1 MSKRKSQKVIFNDE
15 MIENLKNDPSGFILN
30 NNTDTIIKMI
40 TYAAD
45 KYYNNQSIIPDDI
58 YDFLIDIIK
67 DIDPDNQIL
76 KQVGFK
82 VSEKNKVKLPYY
94 MGSMD
99 KIKPTDPT
107 ILNKWLNDY
116 VGPYVYSD
124 KLDGVSGLLV
134 CKNKKLSLFTRGDGI
149 EGTDISHLIK
159 YIPTI
164 KKISVPDGIAIRGE
178 LIMTKN
184 KFKKYEE
191 KMANARNMVSGVVNS
206 KTINISTVND
216 IDFVA
221 YEVINPWHR
230 SQNDQW
236 KLISDLGLKVVNHGS
251 VDNVNFDNLS
261 KLLLEQKNISEYEID
276 GVIISVN
283 NLPPKRTTGSNPEY
297 AFAFKDANLSASANI
312 VVKHV
317 EWVISKDNY
326 IKPTLS
332 LVPTKL
338 AGVTISSVTA
348 FNAKYIKDNILGPG
362 AVIELI
368 RSGDVIPY
376 IRKVIKPA
384 SSGIAEMPDDIEY
397 VWNETGIDIIATE
410 ETSGQKIKEMTFFF
424 KKLNIKNVDSS
435 TVKKMIE
442 VGINTIPKI
451 ISITPNDLSK
461 IEGFKEKMVEK
472 IYNNINERIKNLTLL
487 DLMTASNVFGHGM
500 GERKLNKVMETYPD
514 IIKLYIDNSKKEIID
529 MIIQIEGFDVKTA
542 EYFANGLDKFIELFN
557 TLTPNMRKQLRIS
570 ILKYI
575 DKQNQIKEQ
584 ASESKFDGKKFVF
597 SGFRNKDWENLITS
611 NGGSVGNSISSNT
624 SILVTTAKDLSDGTN
639 SKIIKAKELKIPIM
653 TKENFENDYIN

>member
-1 MSKRKSQKVIFNDE
+1 MSKKKSQKNIFNDE
-15 MIENLKNDPSGFILN
+15 IIEDLINDPSGFILSN
-30 NNTDTIIKMI
+30 SADTIIKMI

-45 KYYNNQSIIPDDI
+45 KYYNNQSIIPDDT
-58 YDFLIDIIK
+58 YDFLIDTIK

-76 KQVGFK
+76 KRVGFK
-82 VSEKNKVKLPYY
+82 VSEKNKIKLPYY

-107 ILNKWLNDY
+107 ILNKWLKDY
-116 VGPYVYSD
+116 SGPYVYSD

-134 CKNKKLSLFTRGDGI
+134 CKDGKLSLFTRGDGI
-149 EGTDISHLIK
+149 EGTDITHLIK
-159 YIPTI
+159 YISTI
-164 KKISVPDGIAIRGE
+164 KKISIPSGIAIRGE
-178 LIMTKN
+178 LIMTKS
-184 KFKKYEE
+184 KFKNYEE

-206 KTINISTVND
+206 KTINISTVKD

-236 KLISDLGLKVVNHGS
+236 KLISDLGLKVVNNGS
-251 VDNVNFDNLS
+251 VDNIDFDNLS
-261 KLLLEQKNISEYEID
+261 KLLLERKNISEYEID
-276 GVIISVN
+276 GIIISVN
-283 NLPPKRTTGSNPEY
+283 NLPPKRTSGSNPEY
-297 AFAFKDANLSASANI
+297 AFAFKDANLSASAN
-312 VVKHV
+312 VEVKHV

-338 AGVTISSVTA
+338 TGVTISSVTA
-348 FNAKYIKDNILGPG
+348 FNAKFIKDNILGPG

-376 IRKVIKPA
+376 IQKVIKPA
-384 SSGIAEMPDDIEY
+384 TSGKAEMPYDIEY
-397 VWNETGIDIIATE
+397 IWNDTGVDIIATE
-410 ETSGQKIKEMTFFF
+410 ETSEQKIKELTFFF
-424 KKLNIKNVDSS
+424 KKLNIKNVDES

-442 VGINTIPKI
+442 VKIDTIPKI
-451 ISITPNDLSK
+451 ISITQDNLSK
-461 IEGFKEKMVEK
+461 IKSFKEKMIEK
-472 IYNNINERIKNLTLL
+472 IYNNISERIKNLTLL
-487 DLMTASNVFGHGM
+487 DLMIASNVFGHGM
-500 GERKLNKVMETYPD
+500 GERKLNKIMETYPD
-514 IIKLYIDNSKKEIID
+514 IIDLYINNSKKEITD

-542 EYFANGLDKFIELFN
+542 EYFADGLDKFIELFN
-557 TLTPNMRKQLRIS
+557 TLTPDMRKQLRIS

-575 DKQNQIKEQ
+575 DKQNQTKEQ
-584 ASESKFDGKKFVF
+584 ASGSKFNGKRFVF

-611 NGGSVGNSISSNT
+611 NGGSIGNSISSNT
-624 SILVTTAKDLSDGTN
+624 SILVTTTTDLNEGTN

-653 TKENFENDYIN
+653 TRENFEKDYII